1 MSKEVLISGYFND
14 NNKVSFGYVITD
26 LNNGIIKEYIL
37 NSKYQGEFKG
47 ERYDYADDYT
57 ICPGDFNAHSHPEQS
72 LYTDIVDKEWDL
84 PTWCKN
90 TIYKYSI
97 TLTPEHI
104 YLACARAFSRMLSLG
119 VTTVMVSFYCH
130 NNEGNIL
137 DKQVIRAATDVGIR
151 LYYGRMNY
159 DMVDDTAYEEKK
171 ASQKSFF
178 ETPKEA
184 EENYKLLA
192 AENKYKTVEIAPS
205 VHSIHASTKEAIVRA
220 INLGNKYDKY
230 VQFHLSED
238 VGDVELSL
246 KLYGKRPVEFLLSL
260 VEKREVESLSRV
272 VLSDCVWIND
282 REREIIKEQNMIV
295 VLNPRMNNRIKT
307 GEAELNKFISMGVT
321 PYLGTDGE
329 ASNDDL
335 SISGEREYL
344 KKRYNNIDDEF
355 ISRIGAKSF
364 KFKQGYIG
372 EINVNNFCD
381 IKVLKNSKVVD
392 LFVGGKKVLSNGCL
406 TDLDVE
412 KQIEEPLKK
421 LFDNQGVRKVEQ
433 SIEET
438 LGELL
443 TRKKIT
449 IATAESC
456 TGGLLAGRLINYPG
470 ISSIFKEGVI
480 TYSNEAKIKYLKVKG
495 ETLDVY
501 GAVSRETAEEMA
513 IGIAKAAGT
522 DIGVSVTGIA
532 GPGGGTMEKPVGLV
546 YVGLCIKGKVKVK
559 ELHLNG
565 DRQEIREATVKLTL
579 EWIEKEL
586 ISMNFL

>member
-1 MSKEVLISGYFND
+1 
-14 NNKVSFGYVITD
+14 
-26 LNNGIIKEYIL
+26 
-37 NSKYQGEFKG
+37 
-47 ERYDYADDYT
+47 
-57 ICPGDFNAHSHPEQS
+57 
-72 LYTDIVDKEWDL
+72 
-84 PTWCKN
+84 
-90 TIYKYSI
+90 
-97 TLTPEHI
+97 
-104 YLACARAFSRMLSLG
+104 
-119 VTTVMVSFYCH
+119 
-130 NNEGNIL
+130 
-137 DKQVIRAATDVGIR
+137 
-151 LYYGRMNY
+151 MNY
-159 DMVDDTAYEEKK
+159 DMVDETAYEEKK
-171 ASQKSFF
+171 ASQNSFF

-184 EENYKLLA
+184 EENFKLLG
-192 AENKYKTVEIAPS
+192 AENNYKTVEIAPS

-230 VQFHLSED
+230 IQFHLSED

-260 VEKREVESLSRV
+260 VEKEEVESLSRV

-282 REREIIKEQNMIV
+282 REREIIKEQNMLV

-335 SISGEREYL
+335 SISGEREFL

-355 ISRIGAKSF
+355 ISTIGTKAF

-381 IKVLKNSKVVD
+381 IKVLKNSQVIDV
-392 LFVGGKKVLSNGCL
+392 FVGGKKVLSNGYL

-421 LFDNQGVRKVEQ
+421 LFDKQGVNKVQQ

-438 LGELL
+438 LGDLL

-449 IATAESC
+449 ISTAESC

-470 ISSIFKEGVI
+470 ISSVFMEGVI
-480 TYSNEAKIKYLKVKG
+480 TYSNEAKIKH
-495 ETLDVY
+495 
-501 GAVSRETAEEMA
+501 
-513 IGIAKAAGT
+513 
-522 DIGVSVTGIA
+522 
-532 GPGGGTMEKPVGLV
+532 
-546 YVGLCIKGKVKVK
+546 C
-559 ELHLNG
+559 
-565 DRQEIREATVKLTL
+565 
-579 EWIEKEL
+579 
-586 ISMNFL
+586 